1 MQAPTA
7 PGWTETPVVAVAAA
21 RRREWGHPVH
31 LAVALSGIALYLGL
45 MIVGFYLGVCWLQNS
60 MGDLTLAVRELK
72 TLLTLKASIKP
83 E

>member
-45 MIVGFYLGVCWLQNS
+45 MIVGFYLGVCWVQHALNE
-60 MGDLTLAVRELK
+60 LTLSVRDLK
-72 TLLTLKASIKP
+72 NDLIALRSNKGG
-83 E
+83 